1 MTNPKRIKEKLNP
14 HINRVLTVAEA
25 ILPPANFPAFRKI
38 ILDEFGVNGFET
50 ELEELCRSEG
60 GRHG

>member
-1 MTNPKRIKEKLNP
+1 MTDPRHIKERLNP

-25 ILPPANFPAFRKI
+25 SLPPGNYPAFRKFV
-38 ILDEFGVNGFET
+38 LDEFGVNGFET

-60 GRHG
+60 SRHG